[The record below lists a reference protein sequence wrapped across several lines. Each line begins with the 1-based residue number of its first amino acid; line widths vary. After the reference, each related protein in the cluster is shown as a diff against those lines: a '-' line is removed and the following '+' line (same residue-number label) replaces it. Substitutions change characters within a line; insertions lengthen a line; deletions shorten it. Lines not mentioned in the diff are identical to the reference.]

1 MSDVPA
7 VSNVA
12 LTKVGA
18 VVSPPGTVEPLST
31 AVGGTVAASLP
42 AVS

>member
-7 VSNVA
+7 VSSAA

-31 AVGGTVAASLP
+31 VVAGSVAASLP
-42 AVS
+42 AMS